1 MLTKPQEL
9 TTGITF
15 DDVLLRPQKTE
26 VTPRLVN
33 VRSKLTRNIDIQIP
47 LLSAPMDTVT
57 TSKLAIA
64 LAREGGLGFI
74 HKNMT
79 PREQAEEVTK
89 VKRWRNS
96 FIANPVTLEPDKKIK
111 EVVKIRQAKGYK
123 NIPITNKRGKLLGLI
138 TKFDYF
144 WPEDEN
150 LTIKKLMRPLKDIV
164 IANEGISM
172 AKAKQIIKQKKTP
185 VLLLTDKQ
193 GYLKS
198 IVSRSDVE
206 KNLRYPLSSKD
217 STDRLRVG
225 AAVSVGADAIKRAQ
239 LLTDAKVDVIVID
252 TAHGHSQKVLATLKK
267 LKSDKYFNNV
277 DIIAGNI
284 ATSQAAKEMI
294 SLGADAIK
302 VGIGPGSICTT
313 RIIAGIGVPQITA
326 IQEAVRGRGKN
337 KIPIIADGGIRY
349 SGDIVKAIA
358 AGADSVMLGNLF
370 AATKESPGE
379 LTYHNGKMY
388 KVYRGM
394 GSVEAM
400 SKGSKDRY
408 GQKEELDIDKL
419 VPEGIVGQTI
429 YKGELT
435 DIVHQLIGGLRAG
448 LGYVGAKNISELQ
461 AKADFIK
468 ITANALRENHPHDIA
483 ITKEPPNYHLP
494 E

>member
-1 MLTKPQEL
+1 MKPQEL

-15 DDVLLRPQKTE
+15 DDVLLKPQKTE
-26 VTPRLVN
+26 VSPRLVKIK
-33 VRSKLTRNIDIQIP
+33 SKLTKNIDIQIP
-47 LLSAPMDTVT
+47 LLSSPMDTVT
-57 TSKLAIA
+57 ESNLAIA
-64 LAREGGLGFI
+64 LALEGGLGFI
-74 HKNMT
+74 HKNMD
-79 PREQAEEVTK
+79 PKSQAEEVTK

-96 FIANPVTLEPDKKIK
+96 FIANPITLSPDKKIK
-111 EVVKIRQAKGYK
+111 EVVKIRKEKGYK
-123 NIPITNKRGKLLGLI
+123 NIPITNKQGKLLGLI

-150 LTIKKLMRPLKDIV
+150 LPIKKLMRPLKDV
-164 IANEGISM
+164 ITANEGISM

-185 VLLLTDKQ
+185 ALLLINKR

-206 KNLRYPLSSKD
+206 KNLRYPLSCKD
-217 STDRLRVG
+217 SEDRLRVG
-225 AAVSVGADAIKRAQ
+225 AAVSVGADAMKRAQ

-252 TAHGHSQKVLATLKK
+252 TAHGHSQKVLATLKQ
-267 LKSDKYFNNV
+267 LKTDKYFKAV

-284 ATSQAAKEMI
+284 ATREAAKEMI
-294 SLGADAIK
+294 DLEADAIK

-326 IQEAVRGRGKN
+326 IQEVVKGRGKN
-337 KIPIIADGGIRY
+337 NVPIIADGGIRY
-349 SGDIVKAIA
+349 SGDIVKALA

-370 AATKESPGE
+370 AATEESPGE
-379 LTYHNGKMY
+379 LTYYNGKMY

-400 SKGSKDRY
+400 SQGSKDRY
-408 GQKEELDIDKL
+408 GQKEELDSNRLIS
-419 VPEGIVGQTI
+419 EGIVGQTI

-435 DIVHQLIGGLRAG
+435 NIVHQLIGGLRAG
-448 LGYVGAKNISELQ
+448 MGYVGAKNITELHQ
-461 AKADFIK
+461 RADFIK
-468 ITANALRENHPHDIA
+468 ISSNALKENHPHDIA